1 MKKSLVA
8 GVSFGSGRSKTAPLR
23 DGVNVGAQSCC
34 ARFGIL
40 LAATFLAS
48 ALPTRA
54 ADAPWVHAQFAPG
67 DFKLA
72 EGAQLAQVFVA
83 PEDFKVVQIAGN
95 LFTGDVELVTGHKP
109 ALVTDAAKLNSS
121 AVLIGTLGKCP
132 LIDKLVADGK
142 LDAKQLVGQWESFII
157 TTVAKPLPGVDSALV
172 IVGSDRRGTAYGVFE
187 VSQGI
192 GVSPW
197 YWWADVTPGHKDNV
211 YVAAGLRRFGPPS
224 VQYRGIFIND
234 EDWGLNPWASKTFE
248 PEANGPGPK
257 TALLVHPPAS
267 PAEAAAEAKINSI
280 GPKTYGR
287 IFELLLRLKA
297 NTLWPA
303 MHDVST
309 AFNLVPG
316 NAQMADDYGIVMGA
330 SHCEPMLR
338 NNVGEW
344 PHDDQAAFNFVTNP
358 VGVTAYWEERMRTN
372 GKYENLYTIGMRGIH
387 DGPMQGATGQAAVPV
402 LEKIFGVQ
410 RDLISKYV
418 NPNPAKVPQIFC
430 PYKEVLDL
438 FLRDLQVPPDVT
450 VVFPDD
456 NFGYIRY
463 LPTPEQ
469 IAVRPGGFG
478 IYYHISYLGGPFSYV
493 WLNTTPPALIWEEM
507 SKAYDHGI
515 QKFWMLN
522 VGDLKP
528 GEIGIDFFM
537 QMAWDIKKWNLSNL
551 PDYLKSFAAQQFGAT
566 AAPVVAKLLTDYYRL
581 DYQRKPEHL
590 QWYISNSTLKEQP
603 RASDFSYV
611 DYNHEGQ
618 TRFLDAEK
626 MAQSATSI
634 AASLPAAKQDGFY
647 ELVGYPATG
656 AALANELF
664 FSNELGVFD
673 LARGNAGAANWA
685 AKFKVAAVQLDAATT
700 RYNQSL
706 ANGKWSGMMPDDVQ
720 QKDRSYRD
728 GALSLSP
735 GLGAYQPAAAPGVGV
750 AISGRT
756 EPLQNGETAALPLVD
771 PYVAKDVS
779 VEVFATGSATTEW
792 TAKPDA
798 DWIGLT
804 RLNQAGNSSALPGD
818 GHDVQ
823 LEVGVDWTKA
833 PKGAD
838 VSGNIIITDGKN
850 TFTVKVPVYNPAEVR
865 PEQLKGMFVQ
875 SDGVVSMEAEHFTKK
890 TDQLGAAWQ
899 IIPGLGRTG
908 DAVGIFPTTTPSVDL
923 AKVATAAPALEY
935 QFYMFSKGDVTIHY
949 NLIPTQPIVYGQGLR
964 YAVALDN
971 GPPQLVTIT
980 KGTGREVT
988 NRAWAENVLDNTT
1001 TATTQHTLAAPGP
1014 HTLKI
1019 YMIDP
1024 GVLLE
1029 KIVVDAG
1036 GLRPSY
1042 LGPPETR
1049 VSAK

>member
-1 MKKSLVA
+1 MKKL
-8 GVSFGSGRSKTAPLR
+8 FLFTAII
-23 DGVNVGAQSCC
+23 GAVLP
-34 ARFGIL
+34 ARAVDI
-40 LAATFLAS
+40 
-48 ALPTRA
+48 
-54 ADAPWVHAQFAPG
+54 PWVHDKFATG

-72 EGAQLAQVFVA
+72 EGSQLAQVFVA
-83 PEDFKVVQIAGN
+83 PEDFKCVQIAGN
-95 LFTGDVELVTGHKP
+95 LFTGDVEMVTGHKP
-109 ALVTDAAKLNSS
+109 VLVTDSAKLNAP
-121 AVLIGTLGKCP
+121 AVLVGTLGKSP

-157 TTVAKPLPGVDSALV
+157 TTVAQPLPGVDSALV

-197 YWWADVTPGHKDNV
+197 YWWADVTPDHKDNL
-211 YVAAGLRRFGPPS
+211 YVAAGTHRFGPPS
-224 VQYRGIFIND
+224 VQYRGFFIND
-234 EDWGLNPWASKTFE
+234 EDWGMNPWASKTFE
-248 PEANGPGPK
+248 PEANGPGLK
-257 TALLVHPPAS
+257 TAALVKGPAS
-267 PAEAAAEAKINSI
+267 AAEAAAEAKINTI

-287 IFELLLRLKA
+287 MFELLLRLKA

-303 MHDVST
+303 MHEVST
-309 AFNLVPG
+309 AFNLVAG

-344 PHDDQAAFNFVTNP
+344 PHDDQAAYNFVANP
-358 VGVTAYWEERMRTN
+358 AGVTAYWEERMKSN

-418 NPNPAKVPQIFC
+418 NPDPTTVPQIFC

-478 IYYHISYLGGPFSYV
+478 IYYHISYLGSPFSYV

-537 QMAWDIKKWNLSNL
+537 QMAWDEKKWNLHTL
-551 PDYLKSFAAQQFGAT
+551 PDYLKQWAAQQFGTEHADT
-566 AAPVVAKLLTDYYRL
+566 IGGWLADYYQL
-581 DYQRKPEHL
+581 NYQRKPEHL
-590 QWYISNSTLKEQP
+590 QWYLSNSTAREAARP
-603 RASDFSYV
+603 SDFSYT
-611 DYNHEGQ
+611 DYNEGNK
-618 TRFLDAEK
+618 RY
-626 MAQSATSI
+626 
-634 AASLPAAKQDGFY
+634 AAFDLEEQVVNQLYKDLPAAKQDAFY
-647 ELVGYPATG
+647 ELVAYPMIG
-656 AALANELF
+656 AALANKRLLA
-664 FSNELGVFD
+664 NEMAAFD
-673 LARGNAGAANWA
+673 LTQGRTAALDWATAFNQFTAR
-685 AKFKVAAVQLDAATT
+685 LDAATAH
-700 RYNQSL
+700 YNNDL
-706 ANGKWSGMMPDDVQ
+706 AGGKWKLMMPDDPLQ
-720 QKDRSYRD
+720 RDRSYRN
-728 GALSLSP
+728 GALAQTVKPNQFTPSETP
-735 GLGAYQPAAAPGVGV
+735 GIGV
-750 AISGRT
+750 AIDGRA
-756 EPLQNGETAALPLVD
+756 EALHPGETAALPYID
-771 PYVAKDVS
+771 PYTDRSRFLSVFSTGASSGDWTIKTSDPWIGIKMITPSSDLAVAKPGAVMMDVKGETHS
-779 VEVFATGSATTEW
+779 KQPLDMYVSI
-792 TAKPDA
+792 
-798 DWIGLT
+798 DW
-804 RLNQAGNSSALPGD
+804 A
-818 GHDVQ
+818 
-823 LEVGVDWTKA
+823 KA
-833 PKGAD
+833 PRGAD
-838 VSGNIIITDGKN
+838 VSGNIVITSSQGV
-850 TFTVKVPVYNPAEVR
+850 FTVKVPVYNPNEVR
-865 PEQLKGMFVQ
+865 PDQLAGKFVE
-875 SDGVVSMEAEHFTKK
+875 SNGLVSIEAEHFSKK
-890 TDQLGAAWQ
+890 TDQPGAAWQ

-908 DAVGIFPTTTPSVDL
+908 NAVGVFPTTAASVDL
-923 AKVATAAPALEY
+923 PKVATDGPALEY
-935 QFYMFSKGDVTIHY
+935 SFYMFDKGDVTIHY

-964 YAVALDN
+964 YAVALDDE
-971 GPPQLVTIT
+971 PAQLVTIT

-988 NRAWAENVLDNTT
+988 NRAWSENVLDNTT
-1001 TATTQHTLAAPGP
+1001 TATTQHTLATAGA

-1049 VSAK
+1049 VAGK